1 MNIEKYVR
9 KPFYVDA
16 VQVDV
21 DNMEEIS
28 EWCDGTL
35 FTNTGTG
42 SSHIQVPVIHPIPER
57 QTYARVGDWVLSS
70 PKGFKVYTDRAFQK
84 GFDRFDEF
92 GAVLEDF
99 DTIDSERFESLLN
112 IMMEKID
119 DMGKKLAEEA

>member
-28 EWCDGTL
+28 DWCGGTL
-35 FTNTGTG
+35 FTNTDTG

-70 PKGFKVYTDRAFQK
+70 PKGYKVYTDRAFQK
-84 GFDRFDEF
+84 GFDKF

-99 DTIDSERFESLLN
+99 DTIDSERFETLLN
-112 IMMEKID
+112 IMMDKIVG
-119 DMGKKLAEEA
+119 MEKKLAEQA